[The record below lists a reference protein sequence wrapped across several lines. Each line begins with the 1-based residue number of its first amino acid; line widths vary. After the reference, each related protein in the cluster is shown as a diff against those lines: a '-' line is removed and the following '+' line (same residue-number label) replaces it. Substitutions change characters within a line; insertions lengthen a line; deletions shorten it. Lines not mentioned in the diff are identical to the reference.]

1 MENNTFELDG
11 KVVINFSPIDARQLA
26 LVDLKVLQRL
36 TKMLGTSS
44 FDKIRHELRTNIMEA
59 TNLEQLVTI
68 TEDFTAFH
76 KSVNL
81 ISVYEK
87 QTIEETSMTDSDG
100 DVWSRDSKPCKSS
113 IEEL

>member
-59 TNLEQLVTI
+59 TNLDQLVSI

-81 ISVYEK
+81 ISIYEK
-87 QTIEETSMTDSDG
+87 QTNEETSMTDSDG
-100 DVWSRDSKPCKSS
+100 DMWSKIYASKSS
-113 IEEL
+113 TEEL

>member
-1 MENNTFELDG
+1 MENNFELDG
-11 KVVINFSPIDARQLA
+11 KIVINFSPKDARQLA

-68 TEDFTAFH
+68 TEDFAAFH

-81 ISVYEK
+81 ISIYEE
-87 QTIEETSMTDSDG
+87 QTNEETSMTDSEG
-100 DVWSRDSKPCKSS
+100 NVWSS
-113 IEEL
+113 ISQPSNSMEEL